1 MFPTTNQDGKAV
13 YGSCSGRGT
22 DDVEGTCGERDCPVC
37 VPYGFRNPD
46 QRSLISMVQFQDSHI
61 LFYPVSTMVG
71 PVWIT
76 SLNVLRT
83 LVEGDLLPKDGVNL
97 KITENSYQIQTDVSA
112 TGKLN
117 MGWVLLDVAEK
128 SSPLT
133 ASGKDVLQKHGISEQ
148 ILSRIVVVPDSLF
161 GHLINNNLEVRTSN
175 SIDSITGTVRKGA
188 LFTYEAVPRGTVFWT
203 QFVYKDPTNF
213 VLDNK
218 PLEKGLL
225 WVQQQ
230 VELGLRTLDP
240 MGLGGM
246 TTRGMGRVRVL
257 NLGANSR

>member
-1 MFPTTNQDGKAV
+1 
-13 YGSCSGRGT
+13 
-22 DDVEGTCGERDCPVC
+22 
-37 VPYGFRNPD
+37 
-46 QRSLISMVQFQDSHI
+46 MVQFQDSHI

-257 NLGANSR
+257 NLGVNSR